1 MALVLHLV
9 ANPRSEF
16 CCTKVYKMSYL
27 AGFESL
33 VGYLMGLLSATSI
46 FVFWMSA
53 MKHQAFLKGEEVV
66 DLKILGTTMY
76 TCFLWVVNYQL
87 LISINYFRSLLHFFI
102 WTTIVVWYI
111 FLLAFGAMDPNIS
124 TTAYKVFIETCA
136 LATSYWLLMLFVL
149 ISSLIPYFTYA
160 SIHQMIHWIIA
171 DGQ

>member
-1 MALVLHLV
+1 
-9 ANPRSEF
+9 
-16 CCTKVYKMSYL
+16 
-27 AGFESL
+27 
-33 VGYLMGLLSATSI
+33 
-46 FVFWMSA
+46 

-87 LISINYFRSLLHFFI
+87 LISINYFTSLLHFFI

-124 TTAYKVFIETCA
+124 TTAYQVFVEACA
-136 LATSYWLLMLFVL
+136 PAPFFWLLTLFVL

-160 SIHQMIHWIIA
+160 SIQLRFFPMYHQMIQWIRN
-171 DGQ
+171 DGQSNDPEYCDMVRQRSLRPTTVGFTARFEATSKRFEEKPEGH